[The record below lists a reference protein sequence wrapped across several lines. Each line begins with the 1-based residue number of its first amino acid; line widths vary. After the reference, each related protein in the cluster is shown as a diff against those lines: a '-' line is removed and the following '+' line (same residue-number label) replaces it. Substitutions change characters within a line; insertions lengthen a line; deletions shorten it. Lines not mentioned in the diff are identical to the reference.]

1 MLTSNLVY
9 LLRYCYTVIRAN
21 LHHIVVLSLSIATL
35 SSRQMISLL
44 HGRVS
49 YPANALA
56 EPAPD
61 NDQLNDILQC
71 AMSAPDHARMT
82 PWEFIVI
89 QGDARVKLGQV
100 FAQATK
106 SREPDISEKKLESIS
121 QKPLRSPMIIAVIA
135 KVIEDHPK
143 TPVIEQLLSAGAA
156 AQQMSLG
163 ANALGFGAT
172 WLSGPNTYDDTVKS
186 ALGIDATD
194 EIVGFLYIGTP
205 TMKKPDRPRPDPA
218 QFTRHWTG
226 E

>member
-1 MLTSNLVY
+1 
-9 LLRYCYTVIRAN
+9 
-21 LHHIVVLSLSIATL
+21 
-35 SSRQMISLL
+35 MISLIQE
-44 HGRVS
+44 RVS
-49 YPANALA
+49 FPANTLA

-61 NDQLNDILQC
+61 KNQLNDILKC

-89 QGDARVKLGQV
+89 QGDARIKLGEV
-100 FAQATK
+100 FAKATK
-106 SREPDISEKKLESIS
+106 LREPDIPEKKLESIA
-121 QKPLRSPMIIAVIA
+121 QKPLRSPMIIAVVA
-135 KVIEDHPK
+135 KVNENHPK

-172 WLSGPNTYDDTVKS
+172 WLSGPNTYDNTVKS
-186 ALGIDATD
+186 ALGIVSTD

-205 TMKKPDRPRPDPA
+205 TMKKPARPRPDPA